1 MPGIILGFAESVHYT
16 EEQYA
21 GACLFLAGVVV
32 FLGIMTAEAL
42 YPGYSTSA
50 NTISDLGGTLPP
62 ESLVILP
69 SAAVFDA
76 AMIVAGLLGIG
87 GAYLLQRAVRDGW
100 VTVPLAVFGI
110 GVFGVGIFNGTYG
123 TVHALFAFLAFV
135 GGAISAILAAR
146 IETSPFREISVI
158 LGIISLSALALFF
171 FQGVNGPVAILG
183 IGGLERW
190 VAYPV
195 ALWVTGFGGYL
206 LGFSAAVVRG
216 S

>member
-1 MPGIILGFAESVHYT
+1 MSYPGNFRPSDG
-16 EEQYA
+16 QYA

-32 FLGIMTAEAL
+32 FMGIMTAEAL
-42 YPGYSTSA
+42 SPGYSTSA
-50 NTISDLGGTLPP
+50 NTISDLGGSLPP
-62 ESLVILP
+62 ESLMIFP

-76 AMIVAGLLGIG
+76 AMIVAGLLAVG
-87 GAYLLQRAVRDGW
+87 GAYLLQRAVRDWW

-123 TVHALFAFLAFV
+123 IIHALFALLAFI